1 MNTTILGLELKRQ
14 LREFLGLFFIILL
27 PAFFYLIFGAAM
39 DFSSQSAGN
48 GNVAMQVM
56 ISMAAYG
63 AVVATTSIGG
73 AAAVERMQGWGRQ
86 LGLTP
91 MRDSAYVMTKSLLAV
106 IIAALPIALIYSLGV
121 FTGARGDGTAWL
133 ISALIVLVG
142 AGVFAL
148 WGLVFGLAIRTE
160 SAIGVASGSLVVLA
174 FLGNLFFPLGGTM
187 LTIAKFTPLY
197 GYVSLARY
205 PLTEGYVMDGLSG
218 ELLHEPLWIPLLNM
232 GIWSVLLGGL
242 AVFLVQRG
250 RGRQ

>member
-1 MNTTILGLELKRQ
+1 MNATILGLELKRQ
-14 LREFLGLFFIILL
+14 MREFLGLFFIIIL
-27 PAFFYLIFGAAM
+27 PGFFYLIFGAAM
-39 DFSSQSAGN
+39 EWSDAPAGN
-48 GNVAMQVM
+48 GNVAMQTM

-91 MRDSAYVMTKSLLAV
+91 LRDRSYVLTKTVLGV
-106 IIAALPIALIYSLGV
+106 MIAALPIALIYTLGG
-121 FTGARGDGTAWL
+121 FTGAQGTA
-133 ISALIVLVG
+133 SAWVLSAVIALLG

-174 FLGNLFFPLGGTM
+174 FLGNMFFPLGGTL

-205 PLTEGYVMDGLSG
+205 PLSEGAVMDGIEGALIQ
-218 ELLHEPLWIPLLNM
+218 EPLWVPLLNM
-232 GIWSVLLGGL
+232 GAWTVLLAVL
-242 AVFLVQRG
+242 ASLLVRRG
-250 RGRQ
+250 RSRQ